1 MRKPSRAERERRALK
16 FFDVIGFPITDWQ
29 TKIVKDVFGTTKRNG
44 TRRYEDVWLEIPKKN
59 GKTTFAA
66 ALAAC
71 AFYTDTHEPSREI
84 YAAATTRDQAGRIF
98 TKIEQIVR
106 RTPSLNKI
114 TDIVRSTKSLYL
126 KNDFSSY
133 LRAISS
139 EAGGTDGAEP
149 HTVIFDEVHRQRNRD
164 LYDVLQEGMAT
175 RSEPLFINITTAGV
189 QGESKLC
196 EELHDYAQKV
206 LDGTFKDE
214 SLYPLIY
221 SLGLDEDWTD
231 EANWLKT
238 NPALGD
244 FKKLDKVRK
253 SFKRAVLIPSAE
265 NTFRRFHLNQWVAQE
280 SRWIKLS
287 AWDAC
292 GDPVDQEE
300 LVGECCY
307 AGLDLSTNKDITAF
321 VMLFDV
327 EGVLKV
333 VPHFWLPAKAQ
344 IHRQLDEQFD
354 RWTRQGLMHRTDG
367 NVIDYR
373 EIRNTINKL
382 GEDYQIE
389 EIGHD
394 PWNATQIAVE
404 LEGDGFTMVP
414 IRQGYYSMS
423 APTKEFET
431 YVLSEKFAHGNHPI
445 LRWMMDC
452 VTVTQDG
459 NDNIRPVKPD
469 RLSTQKRIDG
479 IVAMILALDRYSRH
493 QLEDESPYE
502 SEDLLVLGG

>member
-1 MRKPSRAERERRALK
+1 
-16 FFDVIGFPITDWQ
+16 
-29 TKIVKDVFGTTKRNG
+29 
-44 TRRYEDVWLEIPKKN
+44 
-59 GKTTFAA
+59 
-66 ALAAC
+66 
-71 AFYTDTHEPSREI
+71 
-84 YAAATTRDQAGRIF
+84 
-98 TKIEQIVR
+98 
-106 RTPSLNKI
+106 
-114 TDIVRSTKSLYL
+114 
-126 KNDFSSY
+126 
-133 LRAISS
+133 
-139 EAGGTDGAEP
+139 
-149 HTVIFDEVHRQRNRD
+149 
-164 LYDVLQEGMAT
+164 
-175 RSEPLFINITTAGV
+175 
-189 QGESKLC
+189 
-196 EELHDYAQKV
+196 
-206 LDGTFKDE
+206 
-214 SLYPLIY
+214 
-221 SLGLDEDWTD
+221 
-231 EANWLKT
+231 
-238 NPALGD
+238 
-244 FKKLDKVRK
+244 
-253 SFKRAVLIPSAE
+253 
-265 NTFRRFHLNQWVAQE
+265 
-280 SRWIKLS
+280 
-287 AWDAC
+287 
-292 GDPVDQEE
+292 
-300 LVGECCY
+300 
-307 AGLDLSTNKDITAF
+307 
-321 VMLFDV
+321 
-327 EGVLKV
+327 
-333 VPHFWLPAKAQ
+333 
-344 IHRQLDEQFD
+344 
-354 RWTRQGLMHRTDG
+354 MHRTDG